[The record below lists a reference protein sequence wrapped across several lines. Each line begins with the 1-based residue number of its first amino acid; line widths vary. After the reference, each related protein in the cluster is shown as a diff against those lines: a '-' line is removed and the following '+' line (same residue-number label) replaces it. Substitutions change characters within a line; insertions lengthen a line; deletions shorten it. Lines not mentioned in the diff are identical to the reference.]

1 MAAEKLIGKR
11 VQFDREDWQAIHLLA
26 KDRMATFQELADEA
40 FRDLLR
46 KHNRPVGLKAALRQ
60 SLGGRDNVVPLS
72 APKANSKRR
81 GTRKKPPR

>member
-1 MAAEKLIGKR
+1 MIGKR
-11 VQFDREDWQAIHLLA
+11 VQFDAEDWDAIHLLA

-60 SLGGRDNVVPLS
+60 SVKRDNVVALKP
-72 APKANSKRR
+72 P
-81 GTRKKPPR
+81 KPPRPKKKR